1 LELSDKCK
9 EESGEVVPIPT
20 FPLESILILSVP
32 PSVNAMVSAA
42 GAKSP
47 VFVSPVKVILGSDA
61 VPAENI
67 VGAVKVGLPDE
78 SSFGAKFARLRGIAM
93 IKLLG

>member
-1 LELSDKCK
+1 VIRIASA
-9 EESGEVVPIPT
+9 
-20 FPLESILILSVP
+20 P
-32 PSVNAMVSAA
+32 PSENAIVSAA

-61 VPAENI
+61 VPAENT

-93 IKLLG
+93 IKLLEFVPDKPQSLHLSRSLLRL